1 MRVLQIVA
9 DGTPGGGTTNVLA
22 LSEDLLARGVDI
34 AFCSQQDSYALQHA
48 KQIGARV
55 VGELDFFRGRLD
67 RRAVKQLAAVVAS
80 TAADVVHLH
89 GGRAAFYYARGQH
102 RGSWR
107 TAYTVRGYHF
117 LQKPTPLRQLAAMAE
132 RRSSRVIDQTVLVCH
147 YDQRLAAR
155 FRLLP
160 AGKQGV
166 VIHNGI
172 RVQDIPARATDASPR
187 RVAVLGR
194 LTLQKDPHLV
204 LDIAGRL
211 ATEGFHF
218 DLIGGGDME
227 REVRQ
232 RIEREAIDNVTVH
245 GSLARDAALAA
256 MQNCSLF
263 LLASRWEGL
272 PIAPVEAMQMGL
284 AVVVSRVS
292 GNTEVV
298 DDGENGLVVEQ
309 SDVQGYANAL
319 RRLADD
325 ESLRHRFTTAARAK
339 VAAQF
344 TRQRVVQQYH
354 EMYQDLL
361 SSGHGR

>member
-1 MRVLQIVA
+1 MRVLQVVA

-22 LSEDLLARGVDI
+22 LSEDLLQHGVEV
-34 AFCSQQDSYALQHA
+34 AFCSQQNSYATKHA
-48 KQIGARV
+48 EQLGAEI

-67 RRAVKQLAAVVAS
+67 RRTVKQLADVVAS
-80 TAADVVHLH
+80 TRADVVHLH

-102 RGSWR
+102 TGSWR

-117 LQKPTPLRQLAAMAE
+117 LQKPFPLRQLAAMAE
-132 RRSSRVIDQTVLVCH
+132 RRSSRMIDQTVLVCH

-155 FRLLP
+155 YRLLP
-160 AGKQGV
+160 AGRQGV

-172 RVQDIPARATDASPR
+172 RVEDIPARHHDAQVR

-204 LDIAGRL
+204 LDIAQRL
-211 ATEGFHF
+211 SAEAFHF

-227 REVRQ
+227 AEVRQ
-232 RIEREAIDNVTVH
+232 RVQREQIANVTVH
-245 GSLARDAALAA
+245 GSLPRDAALAA
-256 MQNCSLF
+256 MRDCSLF

-298 DDGENGLVVEQ
+298 DDGENGIVINQ
-309 SDVQGYANAL
+309 SDVVGYAAAL

-325 ESLRHRFTTAARAK
+325 DALRQRMTAAALTK
-339 VAAQF
+339 VGECF

-354 EMYQDLL
+354 DMYKDLL
-361 SSGHGR
+361 SCGHGR